1 MSFMMFPPEINSA
14 LMYVGAGSGPL
25 MAASSAWDEL
35 AADLEATAI
44 AYKAVIAQLTGGPWL
59 GPTSMRMASA
69 TAPYIAWLHGSAAQA
84 AQTGGQAKLA
94 AAAYESAFDATVPPA
109 VIAANRALLM
119 VLIATNFLGQNTPA
133 IAATE
138 AHYLEMWIQDGLA
151 MDAYAVASEQ
161 ATALPQQTPA
171 PQTSDGGTS
180 ANTAAAAQSAATNA
194 STLSTDLTQLIA
206 QLNSMLPT
214 GTDPILTPPAF
225 TPTDLW
231 SWLTSTTANSAGH
244 SSGLAALPSAA
255 TGATGSTG
263 GSGGSTLLGA
273 LAGDILPV
281 QITYYGTMM
290 ASMPAKMLISMGN
303 SMTASQAVQ
312 ASNQAMLG
320 TVAQLVDSK
329 MQGMMGGIAGEM
341 RAWGSSV
348 SAQLASAHRL
358 GGLSIPNGWS
368 TAAPEMSR
376 AAPVLPETSVSP
388 PTASAGLPNS
398 PFTQALMGALNGRGV
413 GNQAAKTAPVKVETR
428 SPAGG

>member
-1 MSFMMFPPEINSA
+1 MSFLMFPPEINSA

-35 AADLEATAI
+35 AADLEATAV
-44 AYKAVIAQLTGGPWL
+44 AYEAVVTQLTGGPWL
-59 GPTSMRMASA
+59 GPASMRMASA

-84 AQTGGQAKLA
+84 AQTGSQAKLA
-94 AAAYESAFDATVPPA
+94 AAAYESAFDSTVPPA

-119 VLIATNFLGQNTPA
+119 VLVATNFLGQNTPA

-151 MDAYAVASEQ
+151 MDAYALASEQ

-180 ANTAAAAQSAATNA
+180 SDTAAAAQSAATNA
-194 STLSTDLTQLIA
+194 QTLSTDLTQLIA

-214 GTDPILTPPAF
+214 GTDPIPTPPAF
-225 TPTDLW
+225 TPTDMW

-255 TGATGSTG
+255 TGSTGSTG
-263 GSGGSTLLGA
+263 AGSLLGA
-273 LAGDILPV
+273 TTLDILPV
-281 QITYYGTMM
+281 QVTYYGSMM
-290 ASMPAKMLISMGN
+290 ASMPAKMLISMSN
-303 SMTASQAVQ
+303 SMSASQALQ

-320 TVAQLVDSK
+320 SVSQLVDSK
-329 MQGMMGGIAGEM
+329 MQGMMGGIVGEM
-341 RAWGSSV
+341 RSWGSSV

-376 AAPVLPETSVSP
+376 AAPVLPQTSVSP